1 MAPRSHHRLSEYR
14 RKRDFTKTD
23 EPAGGK
29 ASVTTRGRA
38 LRFVIQ
44 KHEASQLHFD
54 FRLELDGA
62 MKSWAAPKGPSLD
75 PTVKRLAMQVED
87 HPIEYNKFE
96 GTIPE
101 GQYGGGTVMLWD
113 RGTYASDEGGVEGL
127 RKGLKSGKIAFTLRG
142 ERLQGSWA
150 LVRIARG
157 DGRQWLLIKHRDEF
171 AKARGDIVARETTS
185 VTTGRTMAKIRD
197 GAKASARPARTTRP
211 ARTARGGKQARVS
224 FSLTPMLAA
233 VGAEIP
239 KGDGWTFEPKY
250 DGVRVLAFVEGDE
263 VNLVTRNRIDRAAQF
278 PEVVDALRG
287 LSRRRRRPFVLDGE
301 LVARRG
307 SELGR
312 FQELQSRVHET
323 GAEAITER
331 ATGAPA
337 VLVAFDLLL
346 DGDVTLVEEPW
357 TVRRTSLEKL
367 LRGKLEAGLQLGES
381 TIDEGAALLV
391 KAKRAGWEGIMAKRT
406 DAAYALGVRS
416 RQWLK
421 LKLEAQQEFVV
432 GGWTEPRNS
441 RQHIGALLLG
451 HWRRGKL
458 IYAGHTGGGFSRS
471 SLADMYKRLVPLER
485 RACPFDETP
494 VTNET
499 AHWTKPEVVVE
510 VKFNEWTEEGRLRQ
524 PIFLGIRDDKE
535 AREVRREESSMQSRR
550 RTVRPAIGGSGRMK
564 KAATPRRGALDVVA
578 QLSTIEAK
586 GGDGAVVI
594 ARGRSLDVT
603 NLDKIYFPKAGY
615 TKGGYTKGDVMR
627 YYATVAPV
635 LLPLIAD
642 RPLVLRRFPNGVA
655 APAFFQQN
663 APADAPDGVR
673 TAQVEADDE
682 DGKASRIVA
691 GDLTTLLYG
700 VQLGAIE
707 LNPWHSRVKSI
718 ASADYTILDLDPGP
732 KATFPKIVQLA
743 RWIGDVL
750 TELKLSS
757 AVKTSGS
764 RGIHIYIPLPARTPF
779 ALGQD
784 IAQWIATR
792 VAEAHP
798 KEATVVRS
806 IRGRPPAAIYVDYLQ
821 NAEGKSVASAFSV
834 RAREPATVSTPLAWA
849 EVRAGLDPAAFTI
862 ETVPRQL
869 AKRAKIWTEA
879 MSKKNSLVTLS
890 KLLR

>member
-1 MAPRSHHRLSEYR
+1 
-14 RKRDFTKTD
+14 
-23 EPAGGK
+23 
-29 ASVTTRGRA
+29 
-38 LRFVIQ
+38 
-44 KHEASQLHFD
+44 
-54 FRLELDGA
+54 
-62 MKSWAAPKGPSLD
+62 
-75 PTVKRLAMQVED
+75 
-87 HPIEYNKFE
+87 
-96 GTIPE
+96 
-101 GQYGGGTVMLWD
+101 
-113 RGTYASDEGGVEGL
+113 
-127 RKGLKSGKIAFTLRG
+127 
-142 ERLQGSWA
+142 
-150 LVRIARG
+150 
-157 DGRQWLLIKHRDEF
+157 
-171 AKARGDIVARETTS
+171 
-185 VTTGRTMAKIRD
+185 
-197 GAKASARPARTTRP
+197 
-211 ARTARGGKQARVS
+211 
-224 FSLTPMLAA
+224 
-233 VGAEIP
+233 
-239 KGDGWTFEPKY
+239 
-250 DGVRVLAFVEGDE
+250 
-263 VNLVTRNRIDRAAQF
+263 
-278 PEVVDALRG
+278 
-287 LSRRRRRPFVLDGE
+287 
-301 LVARRG
+301 
-307 SELGR
+307 
-312 FQELQSRVHET
+312 
-323 GAEAITER
+323 
-331 ATGAPA
+331 
-337 VLVAFDLLL
+337 
-346 DGDVTLVEEPW
+346 
-357 TVRRTSLEKL
+357 
-367 LRGKLEAGLQLGES
+367 
-381 TIDEGAALLV
+381 
-391 KAKRAGWEGIMAKRT
+391 
-406 DAAYALGVRS
+406 
-416 RQWLK
+416 
-421 LKLEAQQEFVV
+421 
-432 GGWTEPRNS
+432 
-441 RQHIGALLLG
+441 
-451 HWRRGKL
+451 
-458 IYAGHTGGGFSRS
+458 
-471 SLADMYKRLVPLER
+471 
-485 RACPFDETP
+485 
-494 VTNET
+494 
-499 AHWTKPEVVVE
+499 
-510 VKFNEWTEEGRLRQ
+510 
-524 PIFLGIRDDKE
+524 
-535 AREVRREESSMQSRR
+535 
-550 RTVRPAIGGSGRMK
+550 
-564 KAATPRRGALDVVA
+564 
-578 QLSTIEAK
+578 
-586 GGDGAVVI
+586 
-594 ARGRSLDVT
+594 
-603 NLDKIYFPKAGY
+603 
-615 TKGGYTKGDVMR
+615 
-627 YYATVAPV
+627 V